1 MNERRIPLTQEKPK
15 HKKKSQGNGLSR
27 SKHKHEYIPVLL
39 HRPWHNRYKDETINF
54 QTITNVCKI
63 CGRIDYDI
71 DHEKYYD
78 TEYIQDLPY
87 KIGRRVLN
95 KKALSLPKY
104 YVHDSFDKFAYEGE
118 INENKLKKKEREGK

>member
-1 MNERRIPLTQEKPK
+1 MTDKRIPLANEELK
-15 HKKKSQGNGLSR
+15 HKKKSKAKGLSR

-39 HRPWHNRYKDETINF
+39 HRPWYDKYKDETINF

-63 CGRIDYDI
+63 CGRIDYNINDK
-71 DHEKYYD
+71 EYYD
-78 TEYIQDLPY
+78 TEYIQEVPY

-104 YVHDSFDKFAYEGE
+104 YVHDRLDKFAYEGE
-118 INENKLKKKEREGK
+118 IDENN